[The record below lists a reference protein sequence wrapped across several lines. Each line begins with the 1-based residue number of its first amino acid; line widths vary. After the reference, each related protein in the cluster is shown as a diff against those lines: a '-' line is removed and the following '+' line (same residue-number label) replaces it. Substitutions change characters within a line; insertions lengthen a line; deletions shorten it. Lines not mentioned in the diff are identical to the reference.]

1 VSFNTDVLIS
11 GAGAAGLTL
20 AIDLARRGV
29 SFQLIEQNTLPF
41 SGSRGKGI
49 QPRTMEIFEDLGF
62 VDRIAA
68 AGGPYPPL
76 CQYRPDGTH
85 KVSLL
90 TEADAFPTAAEP
102 YAAPVMLPQFATE
115 AVMRERLAELGHH
128 PRFGT
133 RLTGFEQD
141 AHGVTAKMEQETGE
155 QVIRARFLVGTDGGR
170 SFVRHALAIDFPGEA
185 LGVRAIV
192 ADVRL
197 EGLDRSAWHRFQLDT
212 PATQVM
218 ICPLAGTDLFQ
229 IQAPVALDGEIDLSP
244 AGLTALIEART
255 GRGDITVRSVSWS
268 SVYAM
273 SARLADRYRIGRVF
287 IAGDAAH
294 VHPPTGGQGL
304 NTSVQ
309 DAYNLGWKLASVL
322 AGAPET
328 LLDSYEAERQP
339 IASNMLHL
347 STRLLG
353 EAKQG
358 IMRRDREARQLDLG
372 YHGSSL
378 NASSSVRG
386 KVQAGDRAPDAPCRG
401 QAGQWIR
408 LFTVFQGPHWTLLG
422 YQPHERPSAIAGIRI
437 VTVGNEYE
445 LVDEDGHIA
454 EAYGFEP
461 GQWMLVRPDGYIA
474 GIFSPNGLEQQ
485 LSRYLAHV
493 LPSRPT
499 DTLECHEGGGEPLR
513 DYGLARSFDGPGT
526 FRGN

>member
-1 VSFNTDVLIS
+1 MSFDTDVLIS

-29 SFQLIEQNTLPF
+29 SFQLIEQNMQPF

-49 QPRTMEIFEDLGF
+49 QPRTMEIFEDLCF
-62 VDRIAA
+62 VDRVAA
-68 AGGPYPPL
+68 AGGRYPPL
-76 CQYRPDGTH
+76 CQYRPDGAH
-85 KVSLL
+85 KLSLL
-90 TEADAFPTAAEP
+90 TEAEVFPTAEEP
-102 YAAPVMLPQFATE
+102 YAAPRMLPQFATE
-115 AVMRERLAELGHH
+115 AVMRERLAELGHY

-141 AHGVTAKMEQETGE
+141 PHGVTATVEQDASQ

-197 EGLDRSAWHRFQLDT
+197 EGLDRSAWHRFQLGS
-212 PATQVM
+212 PATQIM

-229 IQAPVALDGEIDLSP
+229 VQAPVALDGEIDLSA
-244 AGLTALIEART
+244 AGLTALIGDRT
-255 GRGDITVRSVSWS
+255 GRRDITVCSVSWS

-273 SARLADRYRIGRVF
+273 SARLADRYRVGRVF

-309 DAYNLGWKLASVL
+309 DAYNLGWKLAAVL
-322 AGAPET
+322 AGAPEA
-328 LLDSYEAERQP
+328 LLDSYEAERRP
-339 IASNMLHL
+339 IASNMLRL

-358 IMRRDREARQLDLG
+358 TMRRDREARQLDLG
-372 YHGSSL
+372 YRGSSL
-378 NASSSVRG
+378 NAPGSMGG

-401 QAGQWIR
+401 QAGQPTR
-408 LFTVFQGPHWTLLG
+408 LFAVFQGPHWTLLG
-422 YQPHERPSAIAGIRI
+422 YQPHNRPSPIAGARI
-437 VTVGNEYE
+437 VTIGEGQE
-445 LVDEDGHIA
+445 LVDDKGHIVA
-454 EAYGFEP
+454 AYGIDP
-461 GQWMLVRPDGYIA
+461 GQWVLVRPDGYIA
-474 GIFSPNGLEQQ
+474 GIFPSEGLEAQ
-485 LSRYLAHV
+485 LSRYLARI
-493 LPSRPT
+493 LPPS
-499 DTLECHEGGGEPLR
+499 
-513 DYGLARSFDGPGT
+513 LA
-526 FRGN
+526 GNRRMNAE

>member
-1 VSFNTDVLIS
+1 MSFDTDVLIS
-11 GAGAAGLTL
+11 GAGATGLTL

-29 SFQLIEQNTLPF
+29 SFRLIEQNAQPF

-62 VDRIAA
+62 VDCMAA

-85 KVSLL
+85 TVSLL
-90 TEADAFPTAAEP
+90 TEADVFPTAAEP
-102 YAAPVMLPQFATE
+102 YAAPLMLPQFATE
-115 AVMRERLAELGHH
+115 AVMRERLAELGHYPH
-128 PRFGT
+128 FGT
-133 RLTGFEQD
+133 QLVGFQQD
-141 AHGVTAKMEQETGE
+141 NDGVTARIKQQGGE
-155 QVIRARFLVGTDGGR
+155 QVLRARFLVGTDGGR

-197 EGLDRSAWHRFQLDT
+197 EGLDRSVWHRFQLGS

-229 IQAPVALDGEIDLSP
+229 VQAPVSLDGEIDLSP
-244 AGLTALIEART
+244 AGLTEFIGART

-322 AGAPET
+322 AGVPEV
-328 LLDSYEAERQP
+328 LLDSYEAERRP
-339 IASNMLHL
+339 IASNMLRL

-358 IMRRDREARQLDLG
+358 TMRRNREARQIDLC
-372 YHGSSL
+372 YCDSSL
-378 NASSSVRG
+378 NVPGSGGG
-386 KVQAGDRAPDAPCRG
+386 KVQAGDRAPDAPCHG
-401 QAGQWIR
+401 QAGQRTR
-408 LFTVFQGPHWTLLG
+408 LFTVFKGPHWTLLG
-422 YQPHERPSAIAGIRI
+422 YETRDRPSAIAGVRI
-437 VTVGNEYE
+437 VTVGAGHE
-445 LVDEDGHIA
+445 LVDDDGHIA
-454 EAYGFEP
+454 EAYGIEP
-461 GQWMLVRPDGYIA
+461 GQWVFVRPDGYIA
-474 GIFSPNGLEQQ
+474 GIFSSDDLEAQ

-493 LPSRPT
+493 LLPRPA
-499 DTLECHEGGGEPLR
+499 DTFEG
-513 DYGLARSFDGPGT
+513 S
-526 FRGN
+526 

>member
-1 VSFNTDVLIS
+1 MSFDTDVLIS
-11 GAGAAGLTL
+11 GAGAAGLTF

-29 SFQLIEQNTLPF
+29 SFQLIEQNAQPF
-41 SGSRGKGI
+41 NGSRGKGI
-49 QPRTMEIFEDLGF
+49 QPRTMEIFEDLGI
-62 VDRIAA
+62 VDRMAA

-76 CQYRPDGTH
+76 RQYRPDGTH
-85 KVSLL
+85 TMSLL
-90 TEADAFPTAAEP
+90 AEADVFPAAAEP
-102 YAAPVMLPQFATE
+102 YAAPLMLPQFATE

-128 PRFGT
+128 PHFGT

-141 AHGVTAKMEQETGE
+141 DHGVTARVEQETGE

-197 EGLDRSAWHRFQLDT
+197 EGLDRSVWHRFQLDT

-229 IQAPVALDGEIDLSP
+229 LQAPVAMEGEIDLSP
-244 AGLTALIEART
+244 VGLTALIGART
-255 GRGDITVRSVSWS
+255 GRRDIIVRSVSWS
-268 SVYAM
+268 SVYVM
-273 SARLADRYRIGRVF
+273 SARLADRYRVGRVF

-322 AGAPET
+322 AGAPEA

-339 IASNMLHL
+339 IALNMLRL

-358 IMRRDREARQLDLG
+358 TMRRDREARQLDLG
-372 YHGSSL
+372 YRSSSL
-378 NASSSVRG
+378 NVPGSVGG

-401 QAGQWIR
+401 QAGQQTR
-408 LFTVFQGPHWTLLG
+408 LFTVFKESDWILLG
-422 YQPHERPSAIAGIRI
+422 YQPRDRPSAIAGVRI
-437 VTVGNEYE
+437 VTVGAGQE
-445 LVDEDGHIA
+445 LVDDNGRIA
-454 EAYGFEP
+454 EAYGIDS
-461 GQWMLVRPDGYIA
+461 GQWVLVRPDGYIA
-474 GIFSPNGLEQQ
+474 GIFSSDELEPR
-485 LSRYLAHV
+485 LSQYLAQM
-493 LPSRPT
+493 LSLRPA
-499 DTLECHEGGGEPLR
+499 DMFGG
-513 DYGLARSFDGPGT
+513 S
-526 FRGN
+526 

>member
-1 VSFNTDVLIS
+1 MSFDTDVLIS

-29 SFQLIEQNTLPF
+29 SFRLIEQNTQPF

-62 VDRIAA
+62 VDRMAA

-90 TEADAFPTAAEP
+90 TEAEVFPTPAEP
-102 YAAPVMLPQFATE
+102 YAAPLMLPQFATE

-141 AHGVTAKMEQETGE
+141 AHGVTARMEGETGE
-155 QVIRARFLVGTDGGR
+155 HMTRARFLVGTDGGR

-197 EGLDRSAWHRFQLDT
+197 EGLDRSVWHRFQLGS

-229 IQAPVALDGEIDLSP
+229 VQAPVALDAEIDLSP
-244 AGLTALIEART
+244 AGLTALIGART
-255 GRGDITVRSVSWS
+255 DRGGIAVRSVSWS
-268 SVYAM
+268 SVYTM
-273 SARLADRYRIGRVF
+273 NARLADRYRIGRTF

-309 DAYNLGWKLASVL
+309 DTYNLGWKLASAL
-322 AGAPET
+322 AGAPEA
-328 LLDSYEAERQP
+328 LLDSYEAERRP

-358 IMRRDREARQLDLG
+358 TMRRDREARQLDLG
-372 YHGSSL
+372 YRGSSL
-378 NASSSVRG
+378 SAPGSVCGR
-386 KVQAGDRAPDAPCRG
+386 VQAGDRAPDAPCRG
-401 QAGQWIR
+401 QAGQRTR
-408 LFTVFQGPHWTLLG
+408 LFMIFQGSHWTLLG
-422 YQPHERPSAIAGIRI
+422 YQPHDRPSAIAGVRI
-437 VTVGNEYE
+437 VAVGAEHE
-445 LVDEDGHIA
+445 LVDEDGNIA
-454 EAYGFEP
+454 EAYGIEP
-461 GQWMLVRPDGYIA
+461 GQWVLVRPDGYIA
-474 GIFSPNGLEQQ
+474 GIFPSDGLEPQ

-493 LPSRPT
+493 LPSGPT
-499 DTLECHEGGGEPLR
+499 DTLAG
-513 DYGLARSFDGPGT
+513 S
-526 FRGN
+526 

>member
-1 VSFNTDVLIS
+1 VSFDTDVLIS

-29 SFQLIEQNTLPF
+29 SFRLIEQNTQPF

-62 VDRIAA
+62 VDRVAA
-68 AGGPYPPL
+68 AGGPYPSL
-76 CQYRPDGTH
+76 CEYRPDGTH

-90 TEADAFPTAAEP
+90 TEAEVSPTPSEP
-102 YAAPVMLPQFATE
+102 YAAPLMLPQFATE
-115 AVMRERLAELGHH
+115 AVMRERLAELGHY

-141 AHGVTAKMEQETGE
+141 AHGVTVKMGEETGE
-155 QVIRARFLVGTDGGR
+155 HMIRARFLVGTDGGR

-192 ADVRL
+192 ADVQL
-197 EGLDRSAWHRFQLDT
+197 EGLDRSVWHRFQLGS

-229 IQAPVALDGEIDLSP
+229 VQAPVALDGEIDLSP
-244 AGLTALIEART
+244 AGLTALIETRT
-255 GRGDITVRSVSWS
+255 GRSNITVRSMSWS

-273 SARLADRYRIGRVF
+273 NARLADRYRVGRVF

-322 AGAPET
+322 AGAPEA
-328 LLDSYEAERQP
+328 LLDSYEDERRP
-339 IASNMLHL
+339 IASNMLGL
-347 STRLLG
+347 STRLLE

-358 IMRRDREARQLDLG
+358 TMRRDREARQLDLG
-372 YHGSSL
+372 YRSSSL
-378 NASSSVRG
+378 SMPGSVNC
-386 KVQAGDRAPDAPCRG
+386 KVQAGDRAPDSPCLG
-401 QAGQWIR
+401 QAGQRTR
-408 LFTVFQGPHWTLLG
+408 LFTVFQGTHWTLLG
-422 YQPHERPSAIAGIRI
+422 YEPHNRPSVIAGVRI
-437 VTVGNEYE
+437 VTIGAGHEF
-445 LVDEDGHIA
+445 VDESGNIVQ
-454 EAYGFEP
+454 AYGIEP
-461 GQWMLVRPDGYIA
+461 GQWVLVRPDGYIA
-474 GIFSPNGLEQQ
+474 GIFPSDELEPQ

-493 LPSRPT
+493 LPSRPA
-499 DTLECHEGGGEPLR
+499 DTLEG
-513 DYGLARSFDGPGT
+513 S
-526 FRGN
+526 

>member
-1 VSFNTDVLIS
+1 MSFDTDVLIS

-29 SFQLIEQNTLPF
+29 SFRLIEQNAQPF

-62 VDRIAA
+62 VDRMAA

-90 TEADAFPTAAEP
+90 TEADVLPTAAEP
-102 YAAPVMLPQFATE
+102 YAAPLMLPQFATE

-128 PRFGT
+128 PHFGT

-141 AHGVTAKMEQETGE
+141 AHGVTARIEQESGE
-155 QVIRARFLVGTDGGR
+155 QVVRARFLVGTDGGR

-197 EGLDRSAWHRFQLDT
+197 EGLDRSAWHRFQFDS

-229 IQAPVALDGEIDLSP
+229 IQAPVALEGEIDLSP
-244 AGLTALIEART
+244 AGLTALIGERT
-255 GRGDITVRSVSWS
+255 GRADIIVRSVSWS

-322 AGAPET
+322 AGAPEA
-328 LLDSYEAERQP
+328 LLDSYEAERRP
-339 IASNMLHL
+339 IASNMLGL

-358 IMRRDREARQLDLG
+358 TMRRDREARQLDLG
-372 YHGSSL
+372 YRGSSL
-378 NASSSVRG
+378 NVPGSVGG

-401 QAGQWIR
+401 QAGQRTR

-422 YQPHERPSAIAGIRI
+422 YQPHDRPSAIAGVRI
-437 VTVGNEYE
+437 VTIGNGYE

-454 EAYGFEP
+454 ETYGIEP
-461 GQWMLVRPDGYIA
+461 GQWILVRPDGYIA
-474 GIFSPNGLEQQ
+474 GIFPSDGLEAQ
-485 LSRYLAHV
+485 LSRYLPHV
-493 LPSRPT
+493 LPSTRTTRP
-499 DTLECHEGGGEPLR
+499 EGHEGGKR
-513 DYGLARSFDGPGT
+513 
-526 FRGN
+526 

>member
-1 VSFNTDVLIS
+1 VSFDTDVLIS

-29 SFQLIEQNTLPF
+29 SFQLIEQNTQPF
-41 SGSRGKGI
+41 NGSRGKGI
-49 QPRTMEIFEDLGF
+49 QPRTMEIFEDLGI
-62 VDRIAA
+62 VDRMAA

-85 KVSLL
+85 TVSLL
-90 TEADAFPTAAEP
+90 TEAEVFATAAEP
-102 YAAPVMLPQFATE
+102 YAAPLMLPQFATE
-115 AVMRERLAELGHH
+115 AVMRERLAELGHYPH
-128 PRFGT
+128 FGT
-133 RLTGFEQD
+133 RLIGFEQD
-141 AHGVTAKMEQETGE
+141 ANGVTARIEEKGSE
-155 QVIRARFLVGTDGGR
+155 QVVRARFLVGTDGGR

-229 IQAPVALDGEIDLSP
+229 LQAPVAMEGEIDLSP
-244 AGLTALIEART
+244 AGLTALIGVRT
-255 GRGDITVRSVSWS
+255 GRRDIIVRSVSWS
-268 SVYAM
+268 SVYVM
-273 SARLADRYRIGRVF
+273 SARLADRYRVGRVF

-322 AGAPET
+322 AGAPEA
-328 LLDSYEAERQP
+328 LLDSYEAERRP
-339 IASNMLHL
+339 VALNMLRL

-358 IMRRDREARQLDLG
+358 TMRRDREARQLDLG
-372 YHGSSL
+372 YRGSSL
-378 NASSSVRG
+378 NVPGSVDG

-401 QAGQWIR
+401 QAGQRTR
-408 LFTVFQGPHWTLLG
+408 LFTVFKGPYWTLLG
-422 YQPHERPSAIAGIRI
+422 YQPCDRPSAIAGIRI
-437 VTVGNEYE
+437 VTVGTGQE
-445 LVDEDGHIA
+445 LVDDGGHIA
-454 EAYGFEP
+454 ETYGFQP
-461 GQWMLVRPDGYIA
+461 GQWVLVRPDGYIA
-474 GIFSPNGLEQQ
+474 GIFFSDELKPR
-485 LSRYLAHV
+485 LSRYFAHV

-499 DTLECHEGGGEPLR
+499 VTFGG
-513 DYGLARSFDGPGT
+513 S
-526 FRGN
+526 

>member
-1 VSFNTDVLIS
+1 MSFDIDVLIS
-11 GAGAAGLTL
+11 GTGAAGLTL

-29 SFQLIEQNTLPF
+29 SFRLIEQNTQPF

-62 VDRIAA
+62 VDRVAA
-68 AGGPYPPL
+68 AGGSYPPL
-76 CQYRPDGTH
+76 CHYRPDGTH

-90 TEADAFPTAAEP
+90 TETEVFPTPAEP
-102 YAAPVMLPQFATE
+102 YAAPLMLPQFATE
-115 AVMRERLAELGHH
+115 AVMRERLAEFGHH

-133 RLTGFEQD
+133 RLTGFAQD
-141 AHGVTAKMEQETGE
+141 AHGVTARMAGETGE
-155 QVIRARFLVGTDGGR
+155 HIIRARFLVGTDGGR
-170 SFVRHALAIDFPGEA
+170 SFVRHALAIGFPGEA

-197 EGLDRSAWHRFQLDT
+197 EGLDRSVWHRFQLGS

-229 IQAPVALDGEIDLSP
+229 VQAPVALEGEIDLSP
-244 AGLTALIEART
+244 AGLTALIGART
-255 GRGDITVRSVSWS
+255 GRGDIVVRSVSWS

-273 SARLADRYRIGRVF
+273 NARLADRYRVGRVF

-322 AGAPET
+322 AGAPEA
-328 LLDSYEAERQP
+328 LLDSYEAERRP

-347 STRLLG
+347 STLLLG

-358 IMRRDREARQLDLG
+358 TMRRDREARQLDLG
-372 YHGSSL
+372 YRSSSL
-378 NASSSVRG
+378 NAPGSVGGR
-386 KVQAGDRAPDAPCRG
+386 VQAGDRAPDAPCRG
-401 QAGQWIR
+401 QAGQRTR
-408 LFTVFQGPHWTLLG
+408 LFTVFQGAHWTLLG
-422 YQPHERPSAIAGIRI
+422 YQPHDRPSAIAGVRI
-437 VTVGNEYE
+437 VTVGAGHE
-445 LVDEDGHIA
+445 LVDEDGDIA
-454 EAYGFEP
+454 AAYGIEP
-461 GQWMLVRPDGYIA
+461 GQWVLVRPDGYIA
-474 GIFSPNGLEQQ
+474 GIFPSDGLGPQ

-493 LPSRPT
+493 LPSCPA
-499 DTLECHEGGGEPLR
+499 DTLEG
-513 DYGLARSFDGPGT
+513 S
-526 FRGN
+526 

>member
-1 VSFNTDVLIS
+1 MSFDTDVLIS

-29 SFQLIEQNTLPF
+29 SFRLIEQNMQPF

-76 CQYRPDGTH
+76 RSYRPDGTTQET
-85 KVSLL
+85 LL
-90 TEADAFPTAAEP
+90 TEADVFPPTAEP
-102 YAAPVMLPQFATE
+102 YAAPLMLPQFATE

-128 PRFGT
+128 PDFGT
-133 RLTGFEQD
+133 RLLSFEQD
-141 AHGVTAKMEQETGE
+141 AHRVTARTEQEIGE
-155 QVIRARFLVGTDGGR
+155 RIIRARFLVGTDGGR
-170 SFVRHALAIDFPGEA
+170 SFVRHALAIGFPGEA

-197 EGLDRSAWHRFQLDT
+197 EGLDRSAWHRFQFDS

-229 IQAPVALDGEIDLSP
+229 VQAPVALDGEIDLSP
-244 AGLTALIEART
+244 AGLTALIGERT
-255 GRGDITVRSVSWS
+255 GIGDIIVRSVSWS

-273 SARLADRYRIGRVF
+273 SARLADRYRVGRVF

-322 AGAPET
+322 SGAPEA
-328 LLDSYEAERQP
+328 LLDSYEAERRP
-339 IASNMLHL
+339 IALNMLRL
-347 STRLLG
+347 STRLLE

-358 IMRRDREARQLDLG
+358 TMRRDREARQLDLD
-372 YHGSSL
+372 YRRSSL
-378 NASSSVRG
+378 SMPGSVNCR
-386 KVQAGDRAPDAPCRG
+386 VQTGDRAPDAPCLG
-401 QAGQWIR
+401 QAGQRTR
-408 LFTVFQGPHWTLLG
+408 LFTVFQGTHWTLLG
-422 YQPHERPSAIAGIRI
+422 YEPHDRPSAIAGVRI
-437 VTVGNEYE
+437 VSIGSRHEF
-445 LVDEDGHIA
+445 VDEGGDIVQ
-454 EAYGFEP
+454 AYGVKP
-461 GQWMLVRPDGYIA
+461 GQWVLVRPDGYIA
-474 GIFSPNGLEQQ
+474 GIFPSEGLEPQ

-493 LPSRPT
+493 MSFCPT
-499 DTLECHEGGGEPLR
+499 DTLGE
-513 DYGLARSFDGPGT
+513 S
-526 FRGN
+526 